1 VSTTSEDIAAAKN
14 GNLEPL
20 LARLRAG
27 VVTQAHFE
35 DHYFDPGDWGGD
47 ETWIEVEDAA
57 GQGNLTEDQ
66 YQQCIHAVVS
76 ITPDEY
82 RARRQNQDAIPEGT

>member
-1 VSTTSEDIAAAKN
+1 MSTTDEDIAAAKN

-27 VVTQAHFE
+27 VVMRAHFA
-35 DHYFDPGDWGGD
+35 DHYYDPGDWGGD
-47 ETWIEVEDAA
+47 DTWIAVEEAA
-57 GQGNLTEDQ
+57 GQGELTEDQ
-66 YQQCIHAVVS
+66 YQQCARAAVP

-82 RARRQNQDAIPEGT
+82 RARRQGRDENRQET